1 MKIAIL
7 HCKNSSKVCTGA
19 ACFKAYN
26 NCLKSFEQY
35 KGNKPELA
43 AFFDCGGCEIDR
55 EVDAGMIEKME
66 RLRSEGV
73 DKIHVGICINQKCP
87 HYNSIM
93 NMLDKYK
100 IEYELGTH

>member
-1 MKIAIL
+1 
-7 HCKNSSKVCTGA
+7 
-19 ACFKAYN
+19 
-26 NCLKSFEQY
+26 
-35 KGNKPELA
+35 
-43 AFFDCGGCEIDR
+43 
-55 EVDAGMIEKME
+55 MIEKME
-66 RLRSEGV
+66 RLKSEGV